1 MRGFQNKKN
10 NMRTQS
16 KGFLALVILAVTA
29 AAPASAIPIVFD
41 IEAIVTSGNTGD
53 YATGAVTP
61 YDLLNGQAVTS
72 QIVIDTDPFAAPVL
86 VSTEAYD
93 RITYSN
99 IVGEALGISVS
110 LNIGGVSMD
119 VLPFEQDRGQVD
131 FFDSHGPILGCG
143 GACSSTTPDSWGI
156 HTRSY
161 NFGPGVVGTRA
172 FSLIAGESS
181 DPLVPGSGMSW
192 LDFSQPVNLDLLLTL
207 PTASDSFP
215 LSLSLTDGIFDCTN
229 GCRQTSS
236 LSTFMRITSLTRT
249 STSVPEPGS
258 LGLLAVGFAGVL
270 LTRRHQRKIAGKSS
284 CLSRAVSSAM
294 S

>member
-1 MRGFQNKKN
+1 
-10 NMRTQS
+10 
-16 KGFLALVILAVTA
+16 
-29 AAPASAIPIVFD
+29 
-41 IEAIVTSGNTGD
+41 
-53 YATGAVTP
+53 
-61 YDLLNGQAVTS
+61 
-72 QIVIDTDPFAAPVL
+72 
-86 VSTEAYD
+86 
-93 RITYSN
+93 
-99 IVGEALGISVS
+99 
-110 LNIGGVSMD
+110 
-119 VLPFEQDRGQVD
+119 
-131 FFDSHGPILGCG
+131 
-143 GACSSTTPDSWGI
+143 
-156 HTRSY
+156 
-161 NFGPGVVGTRA
+161 
-172 FSLIAGESS
+172 
-181 DPLVPGSGMSW
+181 MSW

>member
-1 MRGFQNKKN
+1 VRGFQNKKN
-10 NMRTQS
+10 IMRTQS
-16 KGFLALVILAVTA
+16 KGFLALVVLAVTA
-29 AAPASAIPIVFD
+29 AAPASAIPVVFD
-41 IEAIVTSGNTGD
+41 IEAIVRGSNAID

-61 YDLLNGQAVTS
+61 NDLLIGQSVTS
-72 QIVIDTDPFAAPVL
+72 QIVIDTDAFAPPVL

-93 RITYSN
+93 RITYSD

-110 LNIGGVSMD
+110 LNIGGVLMD
-119 VLPFEQDRGQVD
+119 VLPFEQDHGQVD
-131 FFDSHGPILGCG
+131 FLDSHGPIVGCG
-143 GACSSTTPDSWGI
+143 GACSSMTPDSWGI
-156 HTRSY
+156 HTRSF
-161 NFGPGVVGTRA
+161 NFGPGVVGTRL
-172 FSLIAGESS
+172 FSLVAGETT

-215 LSLSLTDGIFDCTN
+215 LSLSLTDGSFDCTN
-229 GCRQTSS
+229 GCRQTGSQ
-236 LSTFMRITSLTRT
+236 STFMTITSLTRT

-258 LGLLAVGFAGVL
+258 LGLLAVGFAGIL
-270 LTRRHQRKIAGKSS
+270 FTSRRQRKIAGKSS